1 MTSSSGI
8 RRSLED
14 RIVLCADCDATRT
27 LSVLNSGNLVCST
40 CGSDNWIDVPMTAN
54 IKESFFIKGE
64 LRVDEDLTV
73 DGCVEGR
80 IDLGDH
86 NLWIASHG
94 EVNAVIHA
102 KNVIIAG
109 AVIGQ
114 ITATEMVEIKLS
126 GSVEASIK
134 CPRVVIADGAKFN
147 GSIDTDTGSDTSSKL
162 SLQKADSAKMSHG
175 ASSGGFS
182 KSKI

>member
-14 RIVLCADCDATRT
+14 RIVLCADCDAART
-27 LSVLNSGNLVCST
+27 LSLLISGNLVCST
-40 CGSDNWIDVPMTAN
+40 CGSDNWMHVPMTAV
-54 IKESFFIKGE
+54 IKETFFIKGE
-64 LRVDEDLTV
+64 LRVEEDLTV
-73 DGCVEGR
+73 GGRVEGC
-80 IDLGDH
+80 IDLGNH
-86 NLWIASHG
+86 NLWVAPQG

-109 AVIGQ
+109 VLIGKV
-114 ITATEMVEIKLS
+114 TATEMVEIRFS

-147 GSIDTDTGSDTSSKL
+147 GSIETGAGSDTVPKVGV
-162 SLQKADSAKMSHG
+162 QKAESAKMSH
-175 ASSGGFS
+175 SRYSGRVLS
-182 KSKI
+182 KP

>member
-1 MTSSSGI
+1 MIASSGI

-27 LSVLNSGNLVCST
+27 LSLLISGNLVCSI
-40 CGSDNWIDVPMTAN
+40 CGSDNWMHVPMTAN
-54 IKESFFIKGE
+54 IKETFFIKGE
-64 LRVDEDLTV
+64 LRVEEDLTV
-73 DGCVEGR
+73 DGRVEGR

-86 NLWIASHG
+86 NLWVAPHG

-102 KNVIIAG
+102 RNVIIAG
-109 AVIGQ
+109 ALIGK
-114 ITATEMVEIKLS
+114 ITATEMVEIRLS

-147 GSIDTDTGSDTSSKL
+147 GSIETDTASDAAPKVG
-162 SLQKADSAKMSHG
+162 LQKASSAKMSH
-175 ASSGGFS
+175 SGYSGRVLS
-182 KSKI
+182 KS

>member
-1 MTSSSGI
+1 
-8 RRSLED
+8 
-14 RIVLCADCDATRT
+14 
-27 LSVLNSGNLVCST
+27 
-40 CGSDNWIDVPMTAN
+40 MTAN

-64 LRVDEDLTV
+64 IRVEEDLTV

-80 IDLGDH
+80 IDLGGH
-86 NLWIASHG
+86 NLWVAPHG

-109 AVIGQ
+109 ALVGK
-114 ITATEMVEIKLS
+114 ITATEMVEIRWS

-147 GSIDTDTGSDTSSKL
+147 GSIETDTGSDIAPTLGS
-162 SLQKADSAKMSHG
+162 QKADSAKMRHR
-175 ASSGGFS
+175 ASSG
-182 KSKI
+182 

>member
-1 MTSSSGI
+1 MHM
-8 RRSLED
+8 
-14 RIVLCADCDATRT
+14 
-27 LSVLNSGNLVCST
+27 
-40 CGSDNWIDVPMTAN
+40 PMTAN
-54 IKESFFIKGE
+54 IKETFFIKGK

-73 DGCVEGR
+73 DGRVEGR

-86 NLWIASHG
+86 NLWVAPHG

-109 AVIGQ
+109 ALVGK
-114 ITATEMVEIKLS
+114 ITATEMVEIRLS

-147 GSIDTDTGSDTSSKL
+147 GSIETDTGSDTAPTPGL
-162 SLQKADSAKMSHG
+162 RKADSAKMSYST
-175 ASSGGFS
+175 SSGRFVS
-182 KSKI
+182 